1 MVVWAC
7 TLYSLL
13 VETEAELSNCYTCDI
28 VAVKDELTMTAMW
41 VTPCYQSSFQLS
53 VESRITLVVL
63 FFALWLV
70 QKTLATLLTN
80 QFKTKTNHDLV
91 ARVFL
96 RFRQFVCLYFEF
108 SLALRV
114 IFISSDWSLRLLWFL
129 FYDTRS
135 KPSNIVINFYFYFSN
150 IYIEIKMCLV
160 FNPSSCMESIW
171 YQRNHGLILLS
182 TAGSKICSQVFVC
195 SVRIK
200 TRTVVWVL
208 QISFTSAYSQIQ
220 RYSKSMKY

>member
-1 MVVWAC
+1 MVIWAC

-41 VTPCYQSSFQLS
+41 VTLCYQSSFQLS

-70 QKTLATLLTN
+70 QKTLATLSTN

-91 ARVFL
+91 ARVFP

-114 IFISSDWSLRLLWFL
+114 IFISCDWSLRLLWFL

-135 KPSNIVINFYFYFSN
+135 KRSNIVIYFYFSD

-160 FNPSSCMESIW
+160 LNLSSCMESIW

-182 TAGSKICSQVFVC
+182 TAGSKISSQVFVS

-208 QISFTSAYSQIQ
+208 QISFTSAYCQIQ

>member
-1 MVVWAC
+1 MVIWAC

-13 VETEAELSNCYTCDI
+13 VEIEAELSNCYTCDI
-28 VAVKDELTMTAMW
+28 VAVKDELTMTAM

-70 QKTLATLLTN
+70 QKTLATLSTN

-91 ARVFL
+91 ARVFP

-114 IFISSDWSLRLLWFL
+114 IFISCDWSLRLLWFL

-135 KPSNIVINFYFYFSN
+135 KRSNIVIYFYFSD
-150 IYIEIKMCLV
+150 IYIEIKMCQV

-182 TAGSKICSQVFVC
+182 TAGSKISSQVFVS

-208 QISFTSAYSQIQ
+208 QISFTSAYCQIQ

>member
-1 MVVWAC
+1 
-7 TLYSLL
+7 
-13 VETEAELSNCYTCDI
+13 
-28 VAVKDELTMTAMW
+28 MW

-53 VESRITLVVL
+53 VEYRITLVVL

-70 QKTLATLLTN
+70 QKTRATLSTN

-91 ARVFL
+91 ARVFP

-114 IFISSDWSLRLLWFL
+114 IFISCDWSLRLLWFL

-135 KPSNIVINFYFYFSN
+135 KRSNIVIYFYFSD

-182 TAGSKICSQVFVC
+182 TTGSKISSQVFVS

-208 QISFTSAYSQIQ
+208 QISFTSAYCQIQ

>member
-1 MVVWAC
+1 MVIWAC

-13 VETEAELSNCYTCDI
+13 VEVEAELSNCYTCDI

-70 QKTLATLLTN
+70 QKTLATLSTN

-91 ARVFL
+91 ARVFP

-114 IFISSDWSLRLLWFL
+114 IFISSDWSSRLLWFL

-135 KPSNIVINFYFYFSN
+135 KPSNIVMHFLFYFN
-150 IYIEIKMCLV
+150 IYIYLLMCLV
-160 FNPSSCMESIW
+160 YNPSYCIESIW
-171 YQRNHGLILLS
+171 YQRNHRLILLS
-182 TAGSKICSQVFVC
+182 TAGSKISSQVFVC

-208 QISFTSAYSQIQ
+208 QISFTSAYCQIQ
-220 RYSKSMKY
+220 RCSKSMKY

>member
-1 MVVWAC
+1 MVIWAC

-13 VETEAELSNCYTCDI
+13 VETEAELSNCYTRDI

-70 QKTLATLLTN
+70 QKTLATLSTN

-91 ARVFL
+91 ARVFP

-114 IFISSDWSLRLLWFL
+114 IFISSHWSFRLLWFL

-135 KPSNIVINFYFYFSN
+135 KPSNIVMHFFFYFN
-150 IYIEIKMCLV
+150 IYIYI
-160 FNPSSCMESIW
+160 
-171 YQRNHGLILLS
+171 
-182 TAGSKICSQVFVC
+182 
-195 SVRIK
+195 
-200 TRTVVWVL
+200 
-208 QISFTSAYSQIQ
+208 FTDVPGI
-220 RYSKSMKY
+220 

>member
-1 MVVWAC
+1 MVIWAC

-13 VETEAELSNCYTCDI
+13 VETEAELSNCYTRDI

-53 VESRITLVVL
+53 VESRITLVLL

-70 QKTLATLLTN
+70 QKTLATLSTN
-80 QFKTKTNHDLV
+80 QFKTKTNHDKV
-91 ARVFL
+91 ARVFP